1 MPICYFFL
9 GGPFRIF
16 WRSHPRRG
24 LVYMARIRS
33 AKQIISCIMMM
44 NPSRMRSIR
53 PGEPAK
59 PAPRVSRRRTRL
71 GEITSFQ
78 DILAQPPRRG
88 LVKNNK
94 TAGREELAVYFTSR
108 KRRPR
113 LRLRLTCQPPLRGGR
128 RSPNSLSPG
137 FAFGSPA
144 SRRCAAGAARRTRFS
159 ISNFREYC
167 TLLYYFLQIF
177 LNTVFLFF

>member
-1 MPICYFFL
+1 MFL
-9 GGPFRIF
+9 
-16 WRSHPRRG
+16 RG
-24 LVYMARIRS
+24 AHEMHRLWFLHVVGSFTAQS
-33 AKQIISCIMMM
+33 EQNS
-44 NPSRMRSIR
+44 SIY
-53 PGEPAK
+53 
-59 PAPRVSRRRTRL
+59 
-71 GEITSFQ
+71 
-78 DILAQPPRRG
+78 
-88 LVKNNK
+88 K

-108 KRRPR
+108 KRSTRLRLRLTRQPPLRGGRFVFTR

-177 LNTVFLFF
+177 